1 MVVAGR
7 HHEAVGPCVERGD
20 DVALLDERQHALLGE
35 DVAAFANVADDALFD
50 EVGIRLAAIA
60 ENLDVVER
68 VVHGGTHKHVET
80 EVGTHVTVF
89 AVELGRVYGAE
100 QHAALR
106 DDVTAGFDEELA
118 FIAGFL
124 DPCGQQCVK
133 PAAEFGH
140 IKAGLFLILAVGD
153 AEAASEVDDLDAGE
167 QIGEIRLDEVQ
178 QEFDGV
184 EIIVRLHEQRTDVLV
199 HPGERQ
205 AVLFEQGADL
215 IQ

>member
-1 MVVAGR
+1 MSPSLMSG
-7 HHEAVGPCVERGD
+7 
-20 DVALLDERQHALLGE
+20 QHALLGE

-50 EVGIRLAAIA
+50 EVGIRLAAVA

-133 PAAEFGH
+133 PAAEFRPYQ
-140 IKAGLFLILAVGD
+140 VG
-153 AEAASEVDDLDAGE
+153 ALPHTCGR
-167 QIGEIRLDEVQ
+167 GCRGRL
-178 QEFDGV
+178 
-184 EIIVRLHEQRTDVLV
+184 RSR
-199 HPGERQ
+199 
-205 AVLFEQGADL
+205 
-215 IQ
+215 